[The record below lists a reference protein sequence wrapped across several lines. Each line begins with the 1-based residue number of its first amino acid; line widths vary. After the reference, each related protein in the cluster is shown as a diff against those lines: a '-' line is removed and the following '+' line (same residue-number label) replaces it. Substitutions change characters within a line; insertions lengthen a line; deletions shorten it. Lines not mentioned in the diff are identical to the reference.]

1 MEYDVVDGED
11 LRLVFHIWRLVAAV
25 APERI
30 VVAVH
35 IDISVVAVRI
45 LWRDVAEGQVN
56 REKWCW

>member
-1 MEYDVVDGED
+1 MHRMEYDVVDGED

-35 IDISVVAVRI
+35 IDISVVGVRT
-45 LWRDVAEGQVN
+45 L
-56 REKWCW
+56 